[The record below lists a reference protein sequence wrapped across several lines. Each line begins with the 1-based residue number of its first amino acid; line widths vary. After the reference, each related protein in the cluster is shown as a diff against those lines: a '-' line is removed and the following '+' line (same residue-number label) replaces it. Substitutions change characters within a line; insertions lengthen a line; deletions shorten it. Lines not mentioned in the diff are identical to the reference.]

1 MTARSALWETA
12 VDFAAQHGL
21 FPRHCVQRSRPL
33 REGISLLS
41 TINSP
46 VDLKKL
52 SVAQLPTLA
61 EEIREQIIDVTSKV
75 GGHLSSNLGVVELT
89 LALHYIFD
97 TPNDKIVWDTGNQ
110 GYTHK
115 LITGRRESFH
125 TLRQFG
131 GVSGFCKR
139 EESEFD
145 VFNAGHA
152 GTGVSAGVGV
162 AEARNLLGRKHK
174 VITVVGDGA
183 LTSGLTYEGLNHAGM
198 LQHDSIVI
206 LNDNAMSISRN
217 VGAISAYLNRTI
229 TGTFATWV
237 KAEAKMVLKSIP
249 RIGEPL
255 LKVARR
261 AKESA
266 KGLILPGLLFE
277 ELGFRYVGPIEGHD
291 FDQLLPILE
300 HVGKLSGPILL
311 HVVTKKGLGYEPARK
326 DPVWFHACSP
336 FDRATGEPKKGS
348 SPPSYTSVAINAL
361 IRQAK
366 KDSRIV
372 AITAA
377 MAGGTGLD
385 RFAKAFPSRF
395 YDVWIAEQHAVTF
408 AASLASQGM
417 RPVIGIYSTFLQRA
431 FDQVIHDV
439 AVQNLP
445 VFFCI
450 DRGGL
455 VAEDG
460 TTHHGAYDL
469 AFLRHIPNMTVMA
482 PKDENELQ
490 HMIHTG
496 LTIDGPASVR
506 YPRGSGLGVTLNR
519 ALKPIPIGKGELLSS
534 GEDIAIIALGA
545 GVAPAM
551 QAAQRLESE
560 GITVAVV
567 NARFVKPLDTE
578 LITRVASEAKA
589 VITVEDGAL
598 QGGFGSAVLECL
610 ADHDVNNFRIKRI
623 GIPDIFVNQGP
634 QQRLREQCG
643 ITADGI
649 YRVAKELHPTFE
661 NVLVTS

>member
-1 MTARSALWETA
+1 M
-12 VDFAAQHGL
+12 
-21 FPRHCVQRSRPL
+21 
-33 REGISLLS
+33 SLLN

-46 VDLKKL
+46 ADLKKL
-52 SVAQLPTLA
+52 SIQQLPTLA

-75 GGHLSSNLGVVELT
+75 GGHLASNLGVVELT
-89 LALHYIFD
+89 LALHYTFD
-97 TPNDKIVWDTGNQ
+97 TPNDKIIWDTGNQ

-115 LITGRRESFH
+115 LITGRRDRFH
-125 TLRQFG
+125 TLRQLG

-162 AEARNLLGRKHK
+162 AAARDLLGRKHK

-183 LTSGLTYEGLNHAGM
+183 LTSGMTYEGLNHAGM

-206 LNDNAMSISRN
+206 LNDNEMSISRN

-237 KAEAKMVLKSIP
+237 KTEAKMVLKSIP

-291 FDQLLPILE
+291 FDQLIPILE
-300 HVGKLSGPILL
+300 HVGKLGGPTLL

-348 SPPSYTSVAINAL
+348 STPSYTSVAINAL

-395 YDVWIAEQHAVTF
+395 YDVGIAEQHAVTF
-408 AASLASQGM
+408 AAALASQGM

-431 FDQVIHDV
+431 FDQVVHDV

-450 DRGGL
+450 DRAGL

-460 TTHHGAYDL
+460 TTHHGAYDI

-490 HMIHTG
+490 HMICTG
-496 LTIDGPASVR
+496 LIIDGPASVR

-519 ALKPIPIGKGELLSS
+519 ELKPIPIGKGELLSS
-534 GEDIAIIALGA
+534 GRDIAIIAIGA

-551 QAAQRLESE
+551 QAAQRLKSE
-560 GITVAVV
+560 GIEVAVV
-567 NARFVKPLDTE
+567 NARFIKPLDTE
-578 LITRVASEAKA
+578 LITTVASEAKA
-589 VITVEDGAL
+589 VITVEDGVL

-610 ADHDVNNFRIKRI
+610 ADHNVNNVKIKRI
-623 GIPDIFVNQGP
+623 GIPDIYVDQGP
-634 QQRLREQCG
+634 QHILREQCG

-649 YRVAKELHPTFE
+649 YHVAKELHPTLE